1 MACEDCLEV
10 CFVGLMVERICVW
23 CLVIA
28 VIFMGFGKAGAGV
41 GMLKSSI
48 GGGYASQKRGLFS
61 LGRQFLAMQYC
72 CIVKLYCRS
81 Y

>member
-41 GMLKSSI
+41 GMLKSHQLGVAMQVTKEGSSHWE
-48 GGGYASQKRGLFS
+48 GSFS
-61 LGRQFLAMQYC
+61 LCNTAVL
-72 CIVKLYCRS
+72 
-81 Y
+81 

>member
-28 VIFMGFGKAGAGV
+28 VIFMGFGKARAGV
-41 GMLKSSI
+41 GMLKSHQLGVAMQVKK
-48 GGGYASQKRGLFS
+48 GGSSHWEGSFS
-61 LGRQFLAMQYC
+61 LCNTAVL
-72 CIVKLYCRS
+72 
-81 Y
+81 